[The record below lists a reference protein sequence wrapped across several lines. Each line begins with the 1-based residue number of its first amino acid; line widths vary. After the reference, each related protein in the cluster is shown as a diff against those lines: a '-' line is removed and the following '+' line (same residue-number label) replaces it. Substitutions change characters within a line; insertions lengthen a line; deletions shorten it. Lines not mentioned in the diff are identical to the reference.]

1 MRKIILPA
9 AAAALVLPAPAFA
22 QDAYDDAPEAA
33 APLADL
39 GERMKDP
46 ETQRDMALTLQAMTE
61 VLLDMPIGPLAEAA
75 ADMAGEQAREID
87 PDMTLRQMVPNA
99 DRVSDEIARN
109 APRVMQ
115 AAGSMAEGVAAMT
128 PMLRDMAARMR
139 DIMAEAD

>member
-1 MRKIILPA
+1 
-9 AAAALVLPAPAFA
+9 
-22 QDAYDDAPEAA
+22 
-33 APLADL
+33 
-39 GERMKDP
+39 
-46 ETQRDMALTLQAMTE
+46 
-61 VLLDMPIGPLAEAA
+61 
-75 ADMAGEQAREID
+75 MAGEQAREID